1 MLCKKFIYFNG
12 VQSCLLLLL
21 FLHSQTV
28 EIFCLNSAIHWLNS
42 NYVEEIAIVVAF
54 TSSWCFSGEPGYI
67 TAHQTMP
74 IKQAKK
80 SLYQVLWYNIPINL
94 KQLYYHTA
102 TESLH
107 YLRGAKISWTPTLE
121 GVHLNLASSVFSFAC
136 NARSPNHQLFLFFPH
151 KNASQFLKRRS
162 DWLALEGLES
172 PKVTFLGF
180 WKKSYL
186 FRYAFLFQ

>member
-1 MLCKKFIYFNG
+1 MFIVASILAQPDCRNFLPEQCNTLIKQQLRGGNCHRCCLYFK
-12 VQSCLLLLL
+12 LMFFRRTRLY
-21 FLHSQTV
+21 HST
-28 EIFCLNSAIHWLNS
+28 S
-42 NYVEEIAIVVAF
+42 NY
-54 TSSWCFSGEPGYI
+54 
-67 TAHQTMP
+67 AHQTSQ
-74 IKQAKK
+74 KN
-80 SLYQVLWYNIPINL
+80 LYQVLWYNIPINL
-94 KQLYYHTA
+94 KQLHYHTA

-107 YLRGAKISWTPTLE
+107 YLRGAKFSWTPTLE
-121 GVHLNLASSVFSFAC
+121 GVYLNLALSVFSFAC

-180 WKKSYL
+180 WQKSYL